1 MPLYEYECRKKGHR
15 FELIRKFSDPP
26 VEKCIKCG
34 SAVQRLLSAPAI
46 AFKGEGWY
54 VTDYARKGP
63 GSNGQGFGAG
73 AKEFGSKADA
83 PAGSAGDSKKE
94 ARKEDKKS
102 A

>member
-34 SAVQRLLSAPAI
+34 SAVQRLLSASAI

-54 VTDYARKGP
+54 VTDYARKG
-63 GSNGQGFGAG
+63 SNGDGSGAV
-73 AKEFGSKADA
+73 AKESGPKPSA
-83 PAGSAGDSKKE
+83 PTAGTSESDNRGPKKV
-94 ARKEDKKS
+94 D
-102 A
+102 

>member
-1 MPLYEYECRKKGHR
+1 LPLYEYECRKKGHR

-54 VTDYARKGP
+54 VTDYARKG
-63 GSNGQGFGAG
+63 SNGDGSGA
-73 AKEFGSKADA
+73 ADKDSGSKAEA
-83 PAGSAGDSKKE
+83 SAGSAGASKKE
-94 ARKEDKKS
+94 PKKEAKKS